1 MPDKSGKLAIK
12 AEKREVFGKAL
23 SEARL
28 RGELPAVIYG
38 PKEETMPVFVPFGVF
53 KKIWHEAGE
62 STLIELNIDGSKK
75 DVLIHDVDVDPIK
88 SYPRHVD
95 FYVVDL
101 TKKLTASVALVFEG
115 EAPAVKLGGILVKVM
130 REVEVEALPKDL
142 PHEIKVDVSSLESFE
157 DRITIA
163 DLKLSKGV
171 TAVAEPEEVVVLAEA
186 PKSEEAPA
194 EEAASLADIEI
205 VGRREKK
212 EEDETEEKEGD
223 KKEDK
228 KEEKEEK

>member
-1 MPDKSGKLAIK
+1 MSDKSKKLAIK

-38 PKEETMPVFVPFGVF
+38 PKEETTPVFVPFGAF

-62 STLIELNIDGSKK
+62 STLIELNIDGAKK
-75 DVLIHDVDVDPIK
+75 DVLIHDVDIDPIK
-88 SYPRHVD
+88 SFPRHVD
-95 FYVVDL
+95 FYAVDL
-101 TKKLTASVALVFEG
+101 TKKLIASVALVFEG

-130 REVEVEALPKDL
+130 REVEVETLPKDL

-163 DLKLSKGV
+163 DLKLPKGV
-171 TAVAEPEEVVVLAEA
+171 STVAEPEEVVVLAEA

-212 EEDETEEKEGD
+212 DEEIEEEV
-223 KKEDK
+223 EEK
-228 KEEKEEK
+228 KEEKK

>member
-1 MPDKSGKLAIK
+1 MSDKSEKLAIK

-38 PKEETMPVFVPFGVF
+38 PKEEAMPVFVPFGVF

-62 STLIELNIDGSKK
+62 STLIELNIDGAKK
-75 DVLIHDVDVDPIK
+75 DVLIHDVDIDPIK

-95 FYVVDL
+95 FYAVDL
-101 TKKLTASVALVFEG
+101 TKKLTVSVALVFEG

-130 REVEVEALPKDL
+130 REVEVEAMPKDL
-142 PHEIKVDVSSLESFE
+142 PHEIKVDVSSLEWFE

-163 DLKLSKGV
+163 DLKLPKGV
-171 TAVAEPEEVVVLAEA
+171 MAVAEPEEVVVLAEA
-186 PKSEEAPA
+186 PKLEEAPA
-194 EEAASLADIEI
+194 EEAVSLADIEI

-212 EEDETEEKEGD
+212 DEETEEETG
-223 KKEDK
+223 EK
-228 KEEKEEK
+228 KEEKKEE